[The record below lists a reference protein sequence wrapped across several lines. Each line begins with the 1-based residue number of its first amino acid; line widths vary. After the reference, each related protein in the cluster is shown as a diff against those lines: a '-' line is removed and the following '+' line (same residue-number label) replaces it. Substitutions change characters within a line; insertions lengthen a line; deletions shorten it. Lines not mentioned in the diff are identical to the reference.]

1 MAPLPPLTFAQ
12 PVEPS
17 ADCCHWIVPVC
28 PLTLTVV
35 VLPEH
40 IGLVA
45 AVAVPPTDG
54 AFTVTALVV
63 AVQPLVAVKVNVAVP
78 AETPVMTPE
87 VALMV
92 ATAVLELDQVP
103 EPRGIAEP
111 AGGISLYG
119 CPLGKLAVVP
129 HLWAR

>member
-40 IGLVA
+40 SVLVA

-54 AFTVTALVV
+54 EPTVTVLVV
-63 AVQPLVAVKVNVAVP
+63 AEQPLVAVNVNVALP
-78 AETPVMTPE
+78 TETPVMTPE
-87 VALMV
+87 VASMV

-103 EPRGIAEP
+103 AIVGAVVLYRCP
-111 AGGISLYG
+111 AG
-119 CPLGKLAVVP
+119 KLPVSP

>member
-17 ADCCHWIVPVC
+17 ADCCHWIVPVW

-63 AVQPLVAVKVNVAVP
+63 AEQPLVAVNVNVALP
-78 AETPVMTPE
+78 EAIPVMTP
-87 VALMV
+87 VLLLMV

-103 EPRGIAEP
+103 AVAVNG
-111 AGGISLYG
+111 
-119 CPLGKLAVVP
+119 AVV
-129 HLWAR
+129 L